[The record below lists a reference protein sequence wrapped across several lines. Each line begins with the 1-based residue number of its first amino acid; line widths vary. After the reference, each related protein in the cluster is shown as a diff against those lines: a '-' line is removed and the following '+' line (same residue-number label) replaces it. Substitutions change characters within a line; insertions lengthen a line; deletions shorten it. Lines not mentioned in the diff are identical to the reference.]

1 MICAEAFTSLLDR
14 EEELGRLHGVSIC
27 RSTLSISHLL
37 FADDS
42 LVFCQAKQKEV
53 QVISDVLD
61 LYAVASSQCI
71 NFEKS
76 SVYFSSNTSR
86 VQRDWIK
93 NALRVREVEKFE
105 SYLGLPTLIGQS
117 KYQAFYFLKE
127 RVWKKIQGWKGKL
140 LSKAGKEVFIKAV
153 AQSIPTYTM
162 GVFQL
167 PMKLCN
173 ELNMMCARFWWGQSG
188 DDKKIHW
195 KSWESLAQPKK
206 EGGLGFRD
214 IRSFNLA
221 MLAKQG
227 WRMLTNHDFLL
238 YRYFKAKYFPR
249 CTFLEATDH
258 PKSSYVWKS
267 LIAAQPI
274 LRKGCC
280 WRVGSGSSIR
290 VLSDKWLPHHPS
302 NKILAPPNEV
312 GEDWL
317 VSELID
323 WNNFQWDYSLIDKA
337 FSKYDAEAIYRIP
350 LSKRY
355 VPDVMVWM
363 HNKNGRYS
371 VRSGYHTAR
380 KLLRESKQEGEG
392 SNLRASSD
400 VWARIWK
407 LYIPTKIKVFMWQAC
422 HDILPT
428 YEKLQQQRIIKN
440 DLCPICNRVPKTIL
454 HAVWECAA
462 AQDVWAGC
470 SHRLLQKGL
479 TVQVSVLRLMEDLLN
494 KLPLDLLEFFMVLCW
509 LLWHRRNRVVHG
521 GILQDP
527 GSLVG
532 RARNLLVEYLEA
544 RTHLDSPVF
553 PVSTG
558 PS

>member
-1 MICAEAFTSLLDR
+1 M
-14 EEELGRLHGVSIC
+14 
-27 RSTLSISHLL
+27 
-37 FADDS
+37 
-42 LVFCQAKQKEV
+42 
-53 QVISDVLD
+53 
-61 LYAVASSQCI
+61 
-71 NFEKS
+71 
-76 SVYFSSNTSR
+76 
-86 VQRDWIK
+86 
-93 NALRVREVEKFE
+93 EKFE
-105 SYLGLPTLIGQS
+105 SYLGLRTLIGRS

-127 RVWKKIQGWKGKL
+127 RVWKKIQGWKGML
-140 LSKAGKEVFIKAV
+140 LSKAGKEVLIKAV

-162 GVFQL
+162 RVFQL
-167 PMKLCN
+167 LVKLCN

-188 DDKKIHW
+188 DDKNIHW
-195 KSWESLAQPKK
+195 KSWESLVQPKK

-227 WRMLTNHDFLL
+227 WRMLTNRDFLL
-238 YRYFKAKYFPR
+238 YHYFKAKYFPR
-249 CTFLEATDH
+249 CTFLEATNH

-355 VPDVMVWM
+355 VLDVMVWM

-407 LYIPTKIKVFMWQAC
+407 LYILTKIKVFMWQAC

-428 YEKLQQQRIIKN
+428 YEKLQ
-440 DLCPICNRVPKTIL
+440 
-454 HAVWECAA
+454 
-462 AQDVWAGC
+462 
-470 SHRLLQKGL
+470 
-479 TVQVSVLRLMEDLLN
+479 
-494 KLPLDLLEFFMVLCW
+494 
-509 LLWHRRNRVVHG
+509 
-521 GILQDP
+521 
-527 GSLVG
+527 
-532 RARNLLVEYLEA
+532 
-544 RTHLDSPVF
+544 
-553 PVSTG
+553 
-558 PS
+558 